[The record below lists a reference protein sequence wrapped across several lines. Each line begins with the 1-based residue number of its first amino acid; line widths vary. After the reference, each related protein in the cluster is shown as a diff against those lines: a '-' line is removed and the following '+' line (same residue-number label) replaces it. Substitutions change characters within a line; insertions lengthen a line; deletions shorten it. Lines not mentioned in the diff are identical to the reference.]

1 MRGPQ
6 KACDLSARG
15 LFMHNDSTLATAA
28 DGPVLG
34 PWSVLEGGSV
44 GIVLGFGIDL
54 VRLGLHSAR
63 RTLAARPPTPCG
75 WHRQRPC
82 DAGSR

>member
-1 MRGPQ
+1 MYI
-6 KACDLSARG
+6 
-15 LFMHNDSTLATAA
+15 DSTLAADVDRPAA
-28 DGPVLG
+28 G

-63 RTLAARPPTPCG
+63 RTLAARPSAPSG
-75 WHRQRPC
+75 WPRQCPC